1 VPSPG
6 GPEPVGAAGV
16 RGRDGHGAGGG
27 RNGPLKQVPP
37 VAKFCSVVGVSALV
51 PPPQG
56 RLYVK

>member
-1 VPSPG
+1 
-6 GPEPVGAAGV
+6 VGAAGV
-16 RGRDGHGAGGG
+16 RGRDGHGAGGC
-27 RNGPLKQVPP
+27 RHGPLKQVPP